1 VHERTIVIGGTF
13 FLFLVS
19 SAIVTY
25 EQIQIG
31 NLKGE
36 LRHMRILMKAGV
48 RLPPSS
54 SAKGPGSSGKKPP
67 VSFDSDTVTS
77 GMALKDFGPMLP
89 PMISQGNRY
98 RLSDRSRIKFLSY
111 HLVVLELSDEKGR
124 ILPVLFNIEDP
135 QTPAT
140 WQYLYAFVS
149 R

>member
-1 VHERTIVIGGTF
+1 MHERTIVIGGTF

-54 SAKGPGSSGKKPP
+54 SSRNSGSPEKKPP

-77 GMALKDFGPMLP
+77 GMSVKDFEPRLP
-89 PMISQGNRY
+89 PMVSQGHAY
-98 RLSDRSRIKFLSY
+98 RLTDRSRIKFLSY

-124 ILPVLFNIEDP
+124 ILPVLFDIEDP

-140 WQYLYAFVS
+140 WQYLYAFAA

>member
-1 VHERTIVIGGTF
+1 MHERTIVIGGTF

-19 SAIVTY
+19 TAIVTY

-36 LRHMRILMKAGV
+36 LRHTRMLLKAGV
-48 RLPPSS
+48 HPSPSSPSS
-54 SAKGPGSSGKKPP
+54 SPEKPP
-67 VSFDSDTVTS
+67 ISFDADTVTS
-77 GMALKDFGPMLP
+77 ALAVQDFSTLLP
-89 PMISQGNRY
+89 PMISQGH
-98 RLSDRSRIKFLSY
+98 RLHLPDRSRVRFLGY
-111 HLVVLELSDEKGR
+111 HLVVFELEDKKGQTV
-124 ILPVLFNIEDP
+124 PVLFNIEDP

>member
-1 VHERTIVIGGTF
+1 MNERTIVIGGTF

-19 SAIVTY
+19 TAIVTY

-36 LRHMRILMKAGV
+36 LRHTRMLMKAGI
-48 RLPPSS
+48 RTPTKQSD
-54 SAKGPGSSGKKPP
+54 SAEKPP

-77 GMALKDFGPMLP
+77 ALAIKDFSTLLP
-89 PMISQGNRY
+89 PMISQGH
-98 RLSDRSRIKFLSY
+98 RLRLPDRSRVHFLGY
-111 HLVVLELSDEKGR
+111 HLVVFELEDENNHTV
-124 ILPVLFNIEDP
+124 PALFNIEDP